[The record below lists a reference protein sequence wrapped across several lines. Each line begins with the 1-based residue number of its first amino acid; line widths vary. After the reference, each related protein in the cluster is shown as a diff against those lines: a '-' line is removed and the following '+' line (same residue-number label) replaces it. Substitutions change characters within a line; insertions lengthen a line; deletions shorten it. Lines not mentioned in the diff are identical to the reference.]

1 MNSPNSK
8 TINLATELRSGR
20 HYGVFIDDTGSPG
33 LITPGLHGK
42 RKSWVAVLVPPHQ
55 TAEVMD
61 QLPSA
66 LSFLQELGLK
76 NPEFHFTEI
85 WGGRGE
91 YCKLDLQQRLSIF
104 RFMVNIFSTYRF
116 KVLVQTFDPDNA
128 ADINNRANWPD
139 HFGPLQFSNHED
151 LALIFTL
158 LRVHLHLKELD
169 GGNATACVVVDEGR
183 LPSGNAIVLTGL
195 APTFCA
201 GAILFASSRLVH
213 PIQLADFAAF
223 VMNRWQLLRVKDSL
237 SELDKTFLEIVSP
250 IAECFVNIDAVSV
263 HGFPNITSLR
273 QGMH

>member
-8 TINLATELRSGR
+8 SINLATELRSGR

-33 LITPGLHGK
+33 LITPGLHK
-42 RKSWVAVLVPPHQ
+42 QRKSWVAVLVPPHQ

-61 QLPSA
+61 QLPNA

-85 WGGRGE
+85 WGGRGQ
-91 YCKLDLQQRLSIF
+91 YCKLDIQQRLSIF
-104 RFMVNIFSTYRF
+104 RFMVDIFSTYRF
-116 KVLVQTFDPDNA
+116 KVLVQTFDPVNA
-128 ADINNRANWPD
+128 ADIHNRANLPD
-139 HFGPLQFSNHED
+139 NFGPLQFSNHED

-158 LRVHLHLKELD
+158 LRVHLHLKGLE
-169 GGNATACVVVDEGR
+169 GGDATACVVVDEGR
-183 LPSGNAIVLTGL
+183 LPSGNTIVLTGL

-250 IAECFVNIDAVSV
+250 VAECFVNIDAVPV

-273 QGMH
+273 QGIH